1 MAILKTILAGLL
13 AAFWLMAGEQAGAQ
27 PKPEE
32 KKAEK
37 PKPAAVTPKKDPL
50 EPILEIK
57 RTGPPDCPVKPV
69 LTDEEI
75 EICKRAGRPE

>member
-1 MAILKTILAGLL
+1 MASLKTVLAALL
-13 AAFWLMAGEQAGAQ
+13 AAFWLAAGAQQ

-37 PKPAAVTPKKDPL
+37 PKPAAATPKKDPL

-57 RTGPPDCPVKPV
+57 RAGPPDCPVKPV

-75 EICKRAGRPE
+75 EICKRAGRAE

>member
-1 MAILKTILAGLL
+1 MTTLKTVLAGLL
-13 AAFWLMAGEQAGAQ
+13 AAFCFAAGAQQ

-75 EICKRAGRPE
+75 EICKRAGRAE